1 MGQCQTCGADM
12 AEEARFCA
20 DCGTAV
26 ATDADAT
33 APPPAPDDRTQAIP
47 SPAPTVVSAQG
58 VPVQVAPGTTTVVVQ
73 QQASPGS
80 PGVGVAGFIL
90 VIVGLFVPLVGLVG
104 LVLSIVG
111 YRQAKREGLSTGLS
125 LAGMIIGAIATFLTI
140 ISIIILLWVL
150 FSSVD
155 ASSTSSSMIQLFSP
169 WA

>member
-33 APPPAPDDRTQAIP
+33 APPPAPEDRPQAIP

-58 VPVQVAPGTTTVVVQ
+58 VPVQLAPGTTTVVVHQ
-73 QQASPGS
+73 HASPGS

-90 VIVGLFVPLVGLVG
+90 VIVGLIVPFVGLVG
-104 LVLSIVG
+104 FIMSIFG

-125 LAGMIIGAIATFLTI
+125 LAGIIIGAIATILGI
-140 ISIIILLWVL
+140 LILLLIV
-150 FSSVD
+150 SIRGP
-155 ASSTSSSMIQLFSP
+155 STSSSSMIQLFSA